1 MSNETTKKYYL
12 DIEGLALF
20 WNKLKEY
27 ITNTETQIFNSIGD
41 KVGEYIKPIQTD
53 ISSLNEKIIALEN
66 KVENKEFA
74 TMVTVGI
81 NGIQSFNIATIKANT
96 NSTYSVENNTLICES
111 DEIDNTKTLVM
122 TGGKIENNILYL

>member
-12 DIEGLALF
+12 DIEGLVLF

-27 ITNTETQIFNSIGD
+27 IE
-41 KVGEYIKPIQTD
+41 PIQTD
-53 ISSLNEKIIALEN
+53 ISSLNEKIIELEN

-74 TMVTVGI
+74 RMITVGI
-81 NGIQSFNIATIKANT
+81 NGRQSFNIATIKAN
-96 NSTYSVENNTLICES
+96 NTYSVENNTLICES

-122 TGGKIENNILYL
+122 SGGKIENNILYL

>member
-27 ITNTETQIFNSIGD
+27 ITNTETQIFDSVED
-41 KVGEYIKPIQTD
+41 KVGEYIEPIQTD
-53 ISSLNEKIIALEN
+53 ISSLNEKIIELEN

-81 NGIQSFNIATIKANT
+81 NGRQSFNIATIKA

-111 DEIDNTKTLVM
+111 DEIDNKTLIM
-122 TGGKIENNILYL
+122 SGGKIENNILYL